1 VQEDFIMHGI
11 SRLVLLIAVS
21 LAGAFI
27 ATSGARAETLIKVTL
42 WDKGE
47 TSMDMVGMQ
56 EPMGLGGAD
65 PGMATMGITLD
76 LAEVP
81 AGEISFQ
88 ILNDS
93 GEFYHAV
100 MISPVADTTLPLP
113 YLAEDQRVDEV
124 AAGVTANLGELKP
137 HASATKTASLTPGT
151 YILYCNISGHYA
163 MGMWTLLT
171 VTP

>member
-1 VQEDFIMHGI
+1 MTINAFSWSLAATALFGT
-11 SRLVLLIAVS
+11 
-21 LAGAFI
+21 LAGAQ
-27 ATSGARAETLIKVTL
+27 GALALTVIKVTL

-47 TSMDMVGMQ
+47 TSMDMVGMH
-56 EPMGLGGAD
+56 EVIGLAVPGAN
-65 PGMATMGITLD
+65 PALATMGITLD
-76 LAEVP
+76 VAEAP

-93 GEFYHAV
+93 LEFYHAV
-100 MISPVADTTLPLP
+100 VISPVADPAVPLP
-113 YLAEDQRVDEV
+113 YLLEEQRVDET
-124 AAGVTANLGELKP
+124 AAGVTANLGELKS
-137 HASATKTASLTPGT
+137 HASATKKVALEPGT

>member
-1 VQEDFIMHGI
+1 MLKLARFF
-11 SRLVLLIAVS
+11 LLA
-21 LAGAFI
+21 LAALFLASTLGL
-27 ATSGARAETLIKVTL
+27 RAQAQTVVKVTL

-47 TSMDMVGMQ
+47 TSMDMVGMH
-56 EPMGLGGAD
+56 EVIGLAVPGAN
-65 PGMATMGITLD
+65 PALATMGITLD
-76 LAEVP
+76 VAEVP

-93 GEFYHAV
+93 LEFYHAV
-100 MISPVADTTLPLP
+100 VISPVNDPMVPLP
-113 YLAEDQRVDEV
+113 YLIEEQRVDEA
-124 AAGVTANLGELKP
+124 AAGVTANLGELKS
-137 HASATKTASLTPGT
+137 HASATKKVTLGPGT